1 MRALNFVAA
10 AMLAISTAAPAQ
22 TASAPSASEAASA
35 LASMTEGE
43 VRKVDKEAGK
53 VTLRHAPIE
62 SMGMPAMTM
71 VFRVADPKML
81 EQLKEGEKIRFSAA
95 RLNGAITLM
104 SVEVSN

>member
-1 MRALNFVAA
+1 MRALHLLAA
-10 AMLAISTAAPAQ
+10 AMLAIASAANSQ
-22 TASAPSASEAASA
+22 TASAPAS
-35 LASMTEGE
+35 LTEGE

-81 EQLKEGEKIRFSAA
+81 ERLKEGERIRFSAA
-95 RLNGAITLM
+95 RLNGAITLTT
-104 SVEVSN
+104 VEASN